1 MTKSSD
7 RLFTPEVIGVAIA
20 FVLGAVLTILDA
32 TIVNVAV
39 PVLAR
44 DLHASIATIQ
54 WVPTIYLLSF
64 AEVIPLSGWATE
76 RYGAKRVWLTAL
88 MLFLIASLLSAAAQ
102 SVGELL
108 AARVVQGVGGGLVMP
123 VGQAMLARVAGPH
136 RMGRVMSVVGVPMLL
151 APIAGPVIGGAL
163 VDAASWRW
171 IFLVNLPV
179 GAIALAMSLRLL
191 PRTTGHRGARLDRRG
206 FALLP
211 AGLALSVYGLSDAA
225 ARGSVAGR
233 PAAAL
238 LAGIALVAAYVVHAR
253 RTERPLLD
261 VRLFGHRSFAA
272 ASAANFFL
280 GVALFSVML
289 LLPLYLQIVRGRTPL
304 QTGLLLIPQGVG
316 AALAMPV
323 AGAAT
328 DRLGA
333 RRVVVAG
340 TVVAAAG
347 LVLFTQLGASTSYL
361 FFCLALLP
369 VGAGLGATI
378 TPAMAAGFRDLAPAA
393 MPQASSA
400 IATVQR
406 LAGSVGTA
414 LLARVLQ
421 HQLHTQQTTRTAL
434 HPTLHTPQ
442 TPATAFDRTFAV
454 AVLLTAVALVPA
466 LLLPGKLAATRSA
479 GAQSDREET
488 DHVRPAQPHDRVSA

>member
-1 MTKSSD
+1 MTTKNSD
-7 RLFTPEVIGVAIA
+7 RLFTPEVIGLAVA

-44 DLHASIATIQ
+44 DLHVSISTIQ
-54 WVPTIYLLSF
+54 WVPTIYLLSL
-64 AEVIPLSGWATE
+64 AAVIPVSGWATE

-88 MLFLIASLLSAAAQ
+88 ALFVLGSLLCAAGQ
-102 SVGELL
+102 SIGQLL
-108 AARVVQGVGGGLVMP
+108 VARVVQGAGGGLVMP
-123 VGQAMLARVAGPH
+123 VGQAMLARAAGPH

-191 PRTTGHRGARLDRRG
+191 RASTGHRGARLDRRG
-206 FALLP
+206 FALLPPGPP

-225 ARGSVAGR
+225 ARGNIAGR

-253 RTERPLLD
+253 RTARPLLD
-261 VRLFGHRSFAA
+261 VRLFADRNFGA

-280 GVALFSVML
+280 GVALFAVML
-289 LLPLYLQIVRGRTPL
+289 LLPLYLQTVRGRTPL
-304 QTGLLLIPQGVG
+304 QTGLLLIPQGLG

-323 AGAAT
+323 AGALT

-333 RRVVVAG
+333 RRVVVSG
-340 TVVAAAG
+340 IFVAAAG
-347 LVLFTQLGASTSYL
+347 LALFTQLGASTSYV
-361 FFCLALLP
+361 FFCVALLL

-378 TPAMAAGFRDLAPAA
+378 TPAMAAGFRDLDPSA

-414 LLARVLQ
+414 LLAGVLQ
-421 HQLHTQQTTRTAL
+421 HQLRTQHSA
-434 HPTLHTPQ
+434 
-442 TPATAFDRTFAV
+442 ATAFDRTFVV
-454 AVLLTAVALVPA
+454 ALLLTAVALIPA
-466 LLLPGKLAATRSA
+466 LLLPGKLAVTPVA
-479 GAQSDREET
+479 GAQSAREET
-488 DHVRPAQPHDRVSA
+488 DNVSPAQPHDRVGA

>member
-1 MTKSSD
+1 MAAHDTSD
-7 RLFTPEVIGVAIA
+7 HLFTPEVIGVAVA
-20 FVLGAVLTILDA
+20 FVLGAMLTILDA

-39 PVLAR
+39 PVLAH

-64 AEVIPLSGWATE
+64 AAVIPVSGRATE

-88 MLFLIASLLSAAAQ
+88 ALFVIGSLLSAAAQ
-102 SVGELL
+102 SIGQLL
-108 AARVVQGVGGGLVMP
+108 VARVVQGVGGGLVMP
-123 VGQAMLARVAGPH
+123 VGQAMLARVAGPQ

-191 PRTTGHRGARLDRRG
+191 RACTGHRGARLDRRG

-225 ARGSVAGR
+225 ARGNIAGR

-253 RTERPLLD
+253 RTARPLLD
-261 VRLFGHRSFAA
+261 VRLFADRNFGA

-280 GVALFSVML
+280 GVALFAVML

-304 QTGLLLIPQGVG
+304 QTGLLLIPQGLG

-323 AGAAT
+323 AGALT

-340 TVVAAAG
+340 IFVAAAG
-347 LVLFTQLGASTSYL
+347 LALFTQLGASTSYV
-361 FFCLALLP
+361 FFCVALLL

-378 TPAMAAGFRDLAPAA
+378 TPAMAAGFRDLAPHT

-406 LAGSVGTA
+406 LAGSIGTA
-414 LLARVLQ
+414 LLAGVLQ
-421 HQLHTQQTTRTAL
+421 HQLHAQLPGFRGDIGDAAARAAPQPAFALPHLANAFGTTFVV
-434 HPTLHTPQ
+434 TLVLT
-442 TPATAFDRTFAV
+442 AV
-454 AVLLTAVALVPA
+454 AVLPA
-466 LLLPGKLAATRSA
+466 PLLPG
-479 GAQSDREET
+479 
-488 DHVRPAQPHDRVSA
+488 RPAAPA

>member
-1 MTKSSD
+1 MAAHDTAD
-7 RLFTPEVIGVAIA
+7 RLFTPEVIGVAVA
-20 FVLGAVLTILDA
+20 FVLGAMLTILDA

-39 PVLAR
+39 PVLAH

-64 AEVIPLSGWATE
+64 AAVIPLSGWATA
-76 RYGAKRVWLTAL
+76 RYGAKRVWLSAL
-88 MLFLIASLLSAAAQ
+88 ALFVIGSLLSAAAQ

-108 AARVVQGVGGGLVMP
+108 AARVVKGAGGGLVMP
-123 VGQAMLARVAGPH
+123 VGQAMLARAAGPH

-238 LAGIALVAAYVVHAR
+238 LAGVALVAAYVVHAR
-253 RTERPLLD
+253 RTARPLLD
-261 VRLFGHRSFAA
+261 VRLFGDRNFGA

-280 GVALFSVML
+280 GVALFAVML
-289 LLPLYLQIVRGRTPL
+289 LLPLYLQTVRGRTPL
-304 QTGLLLIPQGVG
+304 QTGVLLIPQGLG

-323 AGAAT
+323 AGALT
-328 DRLGA
+328 DRLVA

-340 TVVAAAG
+340 MFVAASG
-347 LVLFTQLGASTSYL
+347 LALFTQLGVSTSYV
-361 FFCLALLP
+361 FFCVALLL

-378 TPAMAAGFRDLAPAA
+378 TPAMAAGFRDLAPHT

-414 LLARVLQ
+414 LLAGVLQ
-421 HQLHTQQTTRTAL
+421 HQLRTQHDA
-434 HPTLHTPQ
+434 
-442 TPATAFDRTFAV
+442 ATAFDRTFVV
-454 AVLLTAVALVPA
+454 ALLLTAVALIPA
-466 LLLPGKLAATRSA
+466 LLLPGKLAVTPVA
-479 GAQSDREET
+479 GAQSPREET
-488 DHVRPAQPHDRVSA
+488 DNVSPAQPHDRVGA

>member
-1 MTKSSD
+1 MAAHDTSD
-7 RLFTPEVIGVAIA
+7 RLFTPEVIGVAVA
-20 FVLGAVLTILDA
+20 FVLGAMLTILDA

-39 PVLAR
+39 PVLAH
-44 DLHASIATIQ
+44 DLHASISTIQ

-64 AEVIPLSGWATE
+64 AAVIPVSGWATE

-88 MLFLIASLLSAAAQ
+88 ALFVLGSLLSAAAQ
-102 SVGELL
+102 SIGQLL
-108 AARVVQGVGGGLVMP
+108 VARVVQGVGGGLVMP

-136 RMGRVMSVVGVPMLL
+136 RMGRVRGVVGLPMLL

-191 PRTTGHRGARLDRRG
+191 RASTGHRGARLDRRG

-225 ARGSVAGR
+225 ARGNIAGR

-253 RTERPLLD
+253 RTARPLLD
-261 VRLFGHRSFAA
+261 VRLFADRNFGA

-280 GVALFSVML
+280 GVALFAVML

-304 QTGLLLIPQGVG
+304 QTGLLLIPQGLG

-323 AGAAT
+323 AGGLT

-333 RRVVVAG
+333 RRVVVSG
-340 TVVAAAG
+340 MFVAAAG
-347 LVLFTQLGASTSYL
+347 LALFTQLGASTSYV
-361 FFCLALLP
+361 FFCLALLL

-378 TPAMAAGFRDLAPAA
+378 TPAMAAGFRDLSPAS

-414 LLARVLQ
+414 LLAGVLQ
-421 HQLHTQQTTRTAL
+421 PQLRTQPTA
-434 HPTLHTPQ
+434 
-442 TPATAFDRTFAV
+442 PAAFDRTFLV
-454 AVLLTAVALVPA
+454 ALLLTGVALVPA
-466 LLLPGKLAATRSA
+466 LLLPGRLAVTPVP

-488 DHVRPAQPHDRVSA
+488 DDVSPAQPHDRVSA

>member
-1 MTKSSD
+1 MTTNKSD
-7 RLFTPEVIGVAIA
+7 RLFTPAVVGVAVA

-44 DLHASIATIQ
+44 DLHASISTIQ

-64 AEVIPLSGWATE
+64 AAVIPVSGWATE

-88 MLFLIASLLSAAAQ
+88 ALFVLGSLLSAAAQ
-102 SVGELL
+102 SIGQLL
-108 AARVVQGVGGGLVMP
+108 LARVVQGVGGGLVMP
-123 VGQAMLARVAGPH
+123 VGPAMLAPVAGPH

-191 PRTTGHRGARLDRRG
+191 RASTGHRGARLDRRG

-225 ARGSVAGR
+225 ARGNIAGR

-238 LAGIALVAAYVVHAR
+238 LAGVALVAAYVVHAR
-253 RTERPLLD
+253 RTARPLLD
-261 VRLFGHRSFAA
+261 VRLFADRNFGA

-280 GVALFSVML
+280 GVALFAVML
-289 LLPLYLQIVRGRTPL
+289 LLPLYLQTVRGRTPL
-304 QTGLLLIPQGVG
+304 QTGLLLIPQGLG

-323 AGAAT
+323 AGALT

-340 TVVAAAG
+340 MFVAASG
-347 LVLFTQLGASTSYL
+347 LALFTQLGVSTSYVY
-361 FFCLALLP
+361 FCVALLL

-400 IATVQR
+400 MATVQR
-406 LAGSVGTA
+406 LGGPGGPAPPARRLGRHRAARRRPPAPAAHATDRAG
-414 LLARVLQ
+414 R
-421 HQLHTQQTTRTAL
+421 
-434 HPTLHTPQ
+434 
-442 TPATAFDRTFAV
+442 
-454 AVLLTAVALVPA
+454 
-466 LLLPGKLAATRSA
+466 
-479 GAQSDREET
+479 
-488 DHVRPAQPHDRVSA
+488 VRPHLPRCTASHGRRAHPGPASA